1 MNDTTQPKLYPAWKQ
16 ALADV
21 VASQIQPG
29 QTIDKQWLE
38 QAFGIEP
45 AQTVAQHEKNHHL
58 FRHMFWRFRSE
69 LLEQHQ
75 LMLRPI
81 AGVGYEVINPQ
92 QQTDVALK
100 DRGREVAWALQ
111 KLTNELTHVR
121 HEALT
126 DDQRKQNADALAKVG
141 QLAALAGRQIGIN
154 KAP

>member
-1 MNDTTQPKLYPAWKQ
+1 MTEVAQPKLFPAWKQ

-21 VASQIQPG
+21 VAAHIQPG
-29 QTIDKQWLE
+29 QTINKDWLE

-45 AQTVAQHEKNHHL
+45 AQTVAQHEKNHHQ
-58 FRHMFWRFRSE
+58 FRHMFWRFRTE

-75 LMLRPI
+75 LMLRPL
-81 AGVGYEVINPQ
+81 AGVGYEVIEPQ
-92 QQTDVALK
+92 RQTEVAVK

-141 QLAALAGRQIGIN
+141 QLAALAGRQIGIE
-154 KAP
+154 KD